1 MTAIPTMHVLG
12 LDVSLRSTGW
22 AALSYEDGALIDC
35 GVITSKATDAYAET
49 LLDISTDVTAIAR
62 RYPHA
67 DIAIEEGICY
77 RSGTTTRRLAGQGIL
92 DSAGPV
98 ADSDCMVIEAT
109 PETDEAI
116 RRHWG
121 DNLAST
127 MRTQGI
133 TPKRL
138 VGELHDIGVDASAQS
153 ISQWCKGDNAP
164 SPSKMIALARVLRVP
179 PRMLFPLDVILLA
192 SEAAA

>member
-1 MTAIPTMHVLG
+1 
-12 LDVSLRSTGW
+12 
-22 AALSYEDGALIDC
+22 
-35 GVITSKATDAYAET
+35 
-49 LLDISTDVTAIAR
+49 
-62 RYPHA
+62 
-67 DIAIEEGICY
+67 
-77 RSGTTTRRLAGQGIL
+77 
-92 DSAGPV
+92 
-98 ADSDCMVIEAT
+98 MVIEAT